1 MLRNKDGSISCT
13 ELQESAAEMLCERK
27 NIAASIKDTDS
38 VVNSLETGLGMLIH
52 FIFIALYL
60 LVWGVN
66 IVQVRVLLKTAQWVE
81 QVRCAVVHMLA
92 ERARPPPPIPPKRK
106 AGVLLAGLHH
116 ILCNSPGTVVR
127 VLGLC
132 QGRL

>member
-1 MLRNKDGSISCT
+1 
-13 ELQESAAEMLCERK
+13 MLCERK

-66 IVQVRVLLKTAQWVE
+66 IVQVRF
-81 QVRCAVVHMLA
+81 
-92 ERARPPPPIPPKRK
+92 
-106 AGVLLAGLHH
+106 
-116 ILCNSPGTVVR
+116 SPG
-127 VLGLC
+127 
-132 QGRL
+132 QHSA